1 MDTKSSAED
10 GNSGIQRHGLADAD
24 RTAVLAR
31 LGDHIRLI
39 QDPDGLAYAAAELLG
54 QTLHV
59 SRAGY
64 GTIDTAAETITIER
78 DWNAPG
84 ITSLAGVLH
93 FRDYGSYIENLTRG
107 EPVIC
112 ADARLDPRMAGR
124 AAALEAISAR
134 ALINVPISEPDGVVA
149 LLYLNHAAPR
159 PWSSDDLALISEVAE
174 RTRTA
179 VERRRAERAVRENEA
194 RLRFLDALGK
204 ETARSGDADIVLAVT
219 TRMLG
224 EYLEVSSCAY
234 ADMDPDQDGF
244 TIRGDWAAP
253 GAMHILGHY
262 RLADFGKRAVLE
274 LGAGKPL
281 VIHDNLQELPPEE
294 SATFQNIGIG
304 ATICMPLVKEGRL
317 TALMAIHHRA
327 AHRWTAEEQALL
339 AEVTERSWAHIE
351 RVRSDEAA
359 REAAERMDLATRAS
373 NIGTWDYDPAN
384 DVLRWDA
391 RCKALFGLSPD
402 AQVTYGDAFL
412 RGLHPDDRERTDRA
426 VSQALNPLNPQSYDI
441 EYRTIGIED
450 GIERWI
456 AATGEAI
463 FDHGRPVRFV
473 GTVLDISARKRS
485 ERHLKIL
492 NDTGTAVARERDLS
506 IIVQIT
512 TDAGVALSG
521 AQFGAF
527 FYNVISGDGESYM
540 LYALSGAPRSA
551 FENFPMPR
559 NTAIFAP
566 TFLGTGVVRSDDII
580 KDPRYGKNAPRKGM
594 PEGHLPVRSYL
605 AVPVIARG
613 GEVLGGLFF
622 GHEEAGK
629 FQAEHETAL
638 FGIAGHAA
646 TAIEN
651 ARLLRELQSLN
662 AGLEKR
668 VAGEI
673 AERLKTEEQL
683 RQAQKM
689 EAVGQLTGGIAHDFN
704 NMLAVTIGGI
714 NLARRKLDKG
724 ETDVERFLDGAI
736 EGAQRAATLTQRL
749 LAFSRQQPL
758 SPEVLNINRMISGMS
773 DLLDRALGETIK
785 LEAVLAAG
793 LWQVRADVAQ
803 LESAVLNLAVNA
815 RDAMPKGGKLTIETA
830 NASIDEKYARD
841 YALAAGQFVQIAV
854 TDTGMGMQPD
864 VVAKAIDPFFTTKEV
879 GKGTGLGLSQVYGY
893 VRQSGGHVKIYSE
906 SDVGTTVKIYLPRHR
921 GEEVAVAAAP
931 ESTRAAGGKEVV
943 LVVEDDERVRAIS
956 AETLREL
963 GYSVIEASGARDA
976 IRIIEGGAQP
986 DLLFTDVVMPEMSGR
1001 ELAKLLQQLRP
1012 NMKILFTTGYTRN
1025 AIVHNGVLD
1034 PGTHLLSKPFNIE
1047 DLAAKVRSLL
1057 DGL

>member
-1 MDTKSSAED
+1 MDTKSSTED
-10 GNSGIQRHGLADAD
+10 GGSDAGRHGLVRVD

-39 QDPDGLAYAAAELLG
+39 EHPDDLAYAAAELLG
-54 QTLHV
+54 QTLQV

-64 GTIDTAAETITIER
+64 GTIDTTAETISIER

-84 ITSLAGVLH
+84 IKSLAGVLH
-93 FRDYGSYIENLTRG
+93 FRDYGSYIENLKRG

-112 ADARLDPRMAGR
+112 PDARLDPRMQDR
-124 AAALEAISAR
+124 AEALEAISAR
-134 ALINVPISEPDGVVA
+134 ALINVPISEPNGVVA
-149 LLYLNHAAPR
+149 LLYLNHGAPR
-159 PWSSDDLALISEVAE
+159 PWSSDDLALISEVAQ

-194 RLRFLDALGK
+194 RLLFLDALGK
-204 ETARSGDADIVLAVT
+204 ETARSRDADTILAVT

-224 EYLEVSSCAY
+224 EYLNVANCAY
-234 ADMDPDQDGF
+234 ADMDADQDGF

-262 RLADFGKRAVLE
+262 SLADFGRRAVRE
-274 LGAGKPL
+274 LGAGQPL
-281 VIHDNLQELPPEE
+281 VIHDCVRELAPEE
-294 SATFQNIGIG
+294 AATFQSIGIR
-304 ATICMPLVKEGRL
+304 ATICVPLVKEGRL
-317 TALMAIHHRA
+317 TALMAIHHKA
-327 AHRWTAEEQALL
+327 AHRWSPDEQALL

-359 REAAERMDLATRAS
+359 REAAERMHLATRAS
-373 NIGTWDYDPAN
+373 NIGTWDFDPAN
-384 DVLRWDA
+384 DILRWDD

-402 AQVTYGDAFL
+402 AEVSYQDAFL
-412 RGLHPDDRERTDRA
+412 RGLHPDDRERADRA
-426 VSQALNPLNPQSYDI
+426 VSQALNPLAPQSYDI
-441 EYRTIGIED
+441 EYRTVGIED

-463 FDHGRPVRFV
+463 FDHGRAVRFV
-473 GTVLDISARKRS
+473 GTVLDISARKKS

-492 NDTGTAVARERDLS
+492 NDTGAAVARERDLAT
-506 IIVQIT
+506 IVQIT
-512 TDAGVALSG
+512 TDAGVELSG

-527 FYNVISGDGESYM
+527 FYNVISGDGASYM

-551 FENFPMPR
+551 FEDFSMPR
-559 NTAIFAP
+559 ATAVFEP
-566 TFLGTGVVRSDDII
+566 TFLGTGVVRSDDIL
-580 KDPRYGKNAPRKGM
+580 KDPRYGKNAPHKGM
-594 PEGHLPVRSYL
+594 PKGHLPVRSYL

-622 GHEEAGK
+622 GHEETGQ
-629 FQAEHETAL
+629 FRAEHEATL
-638 FGIAGHAA
+638 LGIAGHAA

-651 ARLLRELQSLN
+651 ARLLQALQSLN
-662 AGLEKR
+662 ADLEKR
-668 VAGEI
+668 VAEEI

-758 SPEVLNINRMISGMS
+758 SPQVLNVNRMISGMS

-785 LEAVLAAG
+785 LESVLAAG

-815 RDAMPKGGKLTIETA
+815 RDAMPNGGKLTIETA
-830 NASIDEKYARD
+830 NASIDEKYAHD

-854 TDTGMGMQPD
+854 TDSGVGMQPD
-864 VVAKAIDPFFTTKEV
+864 IVSKAFDPFFTTKEV

-906 SDVGTTVKIYLPRHR
+906 PDVGTTVRIYLPRHR
-921 GEEVAVAAAP
+921 GEEAVTVATA
-931 ESTRAAGGKEVV
+931 ESTRAAGGRELV
-943 LVVEDDERVRAIS
+943 LVVEDDDRVRAVS

-963 GYSVIEASGARDA
+963 GYSVIEADGARDA
-976 IRIIEGGAQP
+976 IRIIEGGARP

-1001 ELAKLLQQLRP
+1001 ELARVLQQLRP
-1012 NMKILFTTGYTRN
+1012 DMKVLFTTGYTRN

-1034 PGTHLLSKPFNIE
+1034 PGTHLISKPFNIE